1 MSDTR
6 IALVSGANRGIGL
19 EIVKQLSRLG
29 IMTALGSRDAAKGE
43 AAADKLRSEGLE
55 VPVVRL
61 DVADPASCLAA
72 VGEVVSMFGRV
83 DVLVNNAG
91 ILVGRPDTPEGSVET
106 ISPQAMLESF
116 VTNTVGPLML
126 TQAALPHMRRGGY
139 GRIVNLS
146 SGLGQLS
153 EMGSGFP
160 AYRLSKAALNALTRT
175 TAAEFANA
183 NIKVNALCPGWVRT
197 DMGGPDATRSVEDGA
212 ATAVWLATLADDGP
226 TGGFFRDKKPIS
238 W

>member
-29 IMTALGSRDAAKGE
+29 IMTALGTRDAAKGE

-55 VPVVRL
+55 VPVVKL
-61 DVADPASCLAA
+61 DVGDPASCRAA
-72 VGEVVSMFGRV
+72 VADVVAMFGRI

-91 ILVGRPDTPEGSVET
+91 ILDGRPGTPEASVET
-106 ISPQAMLESF
+106 VSPQAVLQSF
-116 VTNTVGPLML
+116 VTNTIGPLML
-126 TQAALPHMRRGGY
+126 THTALPEMRRGGY
-139 GRIVNLS
+139 GRIVNVS

-160 AYRLSKAALNALTRT
+160 AYRLSKAA
-175 TAAEFANA
+175 
-183 NIKVNALCPGWVRT
+183 
-197 DMGGPDATRSVEDGA
+197 
-212 ATAVWLATLADDGP
+212 
-226 TGGFFRDKKPIS
+226 
-238 W
+238 